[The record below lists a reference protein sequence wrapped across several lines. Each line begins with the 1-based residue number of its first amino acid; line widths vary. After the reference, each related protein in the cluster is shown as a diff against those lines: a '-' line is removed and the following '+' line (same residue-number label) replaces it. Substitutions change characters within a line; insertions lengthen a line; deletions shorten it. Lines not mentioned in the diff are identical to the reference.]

1 MYLFLKVNNKSNKR
15 IGGVYVVFYQ
25 YLVFHANGKKKND
38 NECVAYQM
46 RYMIL
51 KVWVRFEN
59 DSVFCTNI
67 QIEHVESQVS
77 YLITT
82 FRKPSD
88 PLIKSKVEVIDD
100 DGEKSDNEEEGK
112 DEGKSDESGSDV
124 ERNTE

>member
-1 MYLFLKVNNKSNKR
+1 MFNFEVYIYLKVNNKSNKR

-59 DSVFCTNI
+59 NSVF
-67 QIEHVESQVS
+67 
-77 YLITT
+77 
-82 FRKPSD
+82 
-88 PLIKSKVEVIDD
+88 
-100 DGEKSDNEEEGK
+100 
-112 DEGKSDESGSDV
+112 
-124 ERNTE
+124 

>member
-1 MYLFLKVNNKSNKR
+1 MKIILYFVLIS
-15 IGGVYVVFYQ
+15 FYT
-25 YLVFHANGKKKND
+25 
-38 NECVAYQM
+38 
-46 RYMIL
+46 R
-51 KVWVRFEN
+51 
-59 DSVFCTNI
+59 NI

-112 DEGKSDESGSDV
+112 DDGKSDESGSDV
-124 ERNTE
+124 GGNTE